1 MDQSMVEFMISKLRL
16 ITMCL
21 WLEAM
26 SVNGICSFGMIII
39 VKDEYGWSDV
49 VMDQWFFWKC
59 RGWGK
64 WFGVN
69 LFLVL
74 MIEFIS

>member
-39 VKDEYGWSDV
+39 VKDEYG
-49 VMDQWFFWKC
+49 
-59 RGWGK
+59 
-64 WFGVN
+64 
-69 LFLVL
+69 
-74 MIEFIS
+74 